1 MAKGETPADE
11 IRRVLK
17 AASEFREVPTVA
29 FTPRYKPSDE
39 SCHTVTM
46 SGQEIFLDYFRL
58 KGVTSFEFRMN
69 AGDVPR
75 LTIEL
80 IVAGATYVEPEKD

>member
-1 MAKGETPADE
+1 MALRK
-11 IRRVLK
+11 
-17 AASEFREVPTVA
+17 PTLGMTGVSGT
-29 FTPRYKPSDE
+29 FTSRARPSDE
-39 SCHTVTM
+39 SFHTVTL

-58 KGVTSFEFRMN
+58 KGITSWQVTMN

-80 IVAGATYVEPEKD
+80 IVAGATYVDPAKD